1 MPLLRTMTVLIAFC
15 ATELLASW
23 SVAQSDPRAV
33 DRQIDAKL
41 TSRYQNARS
50 LNRSMRDENI
60 RDEEVKELQIVIAT
74 LDKGSITSIGP
85 VIAGCHCEEGPACTA
100 EVTVALHKP
109 GQSVGMNFSRIEGKW
124 QLGLLQKWDLKYGAA
139 QARYWN
145 RRVPAAERGK
155 QQQAYVEELA
165 TLLAE
170 MPQCA
175 ANSTLVTPTST
186 VGHAEKVNP

>member
-1 MPLLRTMTVLIAFC
+1 MPLMRTMTALIVFC
-15 ATELLASW
+15 ATAPSASW
-23 SVAQSDPRAV
+23 SETQADPRTV
-33 DRQIDAKL
+33 DRQIDARL
-41 TSRYQNARS
+41 SSRFQNARL
-50 LNRSMRDENI
+50 LNRSMRAENI
-60 RDEEVKELQIVIAT
+60 RDEEVRELQSVIAT

-85 VIAGCHCEEGPACTA
+85 VIAGCRCEEGPACTA

-124 QLGLLQKWDLKYGAA
+124 QLGMVQKWDLKYEAA

-155 QQQAYVEELA
+155 QQQVYAEELA

-175 ANSTLVTPTST
+175 ANATQSTPKTAA
-186 VGHAEKVNP
+186 GAAEKLNH